1 MLKGR
6 KTMTLTYLDEFHE
19 KPTARQKKVFHAFLD
34 KQNLEYEED
43 VDFTLKVIDNAT
55 GEMVGTGSID
65 GKVLKCIAIDPTR
78 RGEGLSAHILSQLVK
93 EQYKRGN
100 SHIFVF
106 TNPKNIEE
114 TAGNV
119 FAGFRVVS
127 KTDDIVLLEM
137 GSNSIEEYL
146 DDLKFQTRGITET
159 EKNPIGSIVVN
170 CNPFTLGHQF
180 LIETAAKEC
189 SYLIVF
195 VVTED
200 RSLFPTEVRY
210 QLVKAGTKHLDNVVV
225 LKGGDYIISPATF
238 PRYFMKEFADISL
251 RQARLDVTIF
261 GEHIAPALGIKKRYV
276 GEEPFDLVTNA
287 YNQAM
292 KEILIPKG
300 IELEIIPRKDVNG
313 VPISASKVRA
323 LIREE
328 RMVEII
334 DLVPPTTY
342 SFLISK
348 EAKSIRDKIVSS
360 SSRH

>member
-1 MLKGR
+1 MS
-6 KTMTLTYLDEFHE
+6 LTYLDEYYE
-19 KPTARQKKVFHAFLD
+19 RPTPRQKQVFQAFLE

-43 VDFTLKVIDNAT
+43 MDVTLKVIDNAT

-78 RGEGLSAHILSQLVK
+78 RGEGLSAHILSQLLK

-106 TNPKNIEE
+106 TSPMNIEE

-137 GSNSIEEYL
+137 GSDSIGDYL
-146 DDLKFQTRGITET
+146 DELKFQTRGIEET
-159 EKNPIGSIVVN
+159 SKGPIGSIVVN

-180 LIETAAKEC
+180 LIETATAEC
-189 SYLIVF
+189 SFLIVF
-195 VVTED
+195 VVAED
-200 RSLFPTEVRY
+200 RSLFPIDVRY
-210 QLVKAGTKHLDNVVV
+210 QLVKAGTEHLDNVIV

-238 PRYFMKEFADISL
+238 PRYFMKEYDDIAL

-261 GEHIAPALGIKKRYV
+261 GEHIAPALGIKRRYV
-276 GEEPFDLVTNA
+276 GEEPFDLVTNS

-300 IELEIIPRKDVNG
+300 IQLKIIPRKVLND

-323 LIREE
+323 LIREDKMKE
-328 RMVEII
+328 VM

-342 SFLISK
+342 NFLISK
-348 EAKSIRDKIVSS
+348 EAKSIINKIVNSH
-360 SSRH
+360 SRH

>member
-1 MLKGR
+1 MSLA
-6 KTMTLTYLDEFHE
+6 YLDEFYE
-19 KPTARQKKVFHAFLD
+19 RPTARQKQVFQAFLE
-34 KQNLEYEED
+34 KQNLEYGED
-43 VDFTLKVIDNAT
+43 IDVTLKVIDNAT

-78 RGEGLSAHILSQLVK
+78 RGEGLSTHILSQLVK

-106 TNPKNIEE
+106 TNPMNIEE

-137 GSNSIEEYL
+137 GSNSIGDYL
-146 DDLKFQTRGITET
+146 DDLKFQTRGIEET
-159 EKNPIGSIVVN
+159 GEEPIGSIVVN
-170 CNPFTLGHQF
+170 CNPFTLGHQY

-195 VVTED
+195 VVAED
-200 RSLFPTEVRY
+200 RSLFPTDIRY
-210 QLVKAGTKHLDNVVV
+210 QLVKAGTKHLDNVIV
-225 LKGGDYIISPATF
+225 LKGGDYIISSATF
-238 PRYFMKEFADISL
+238 PRYFMKEFDDISL

-261 GEHIAPALGIKKRYV
+261 GEHIAPALGIKRRYV
-276 GEEPFDLVTNA
+276 GEEPFDLVTNS

-300 IELEIIPRKDVNG
+300 IELVVIPRKDVNG

-328 RMVEII
+328 KMYDVM

-348 EAKSIRDKIVSS
+348 EAKPIIEKIVDSI
-360 SSRH
+360 SRH